1 MNQDVLIS
9 IRDVSMNYGTG
20 RQDAIEHVSVDI
32 KKGEILALVG
42 SNGSGKS
49 TLMKG
54 MLGLM
59 PFTCGEMERKK
70 GLKVGYMAQ
79 MLTREMLSTLIWRY
93 AAMRYEYDYHE
104 RFDAE
109 EAFTE
114 ADPVSG
120 WAQEAMRLMEIEDLG
135 RQHIGALSGGQLQRV
150 LLARAIAG
158 EPELL
163 VLDEPCSALDHDT
176 TEALLKL
183 FTRLR
188 DEKHTSIVISTH
200 DWHFVRHNA
209 DRVLV
214 LNHHLEYVGDING
227 WNGREDEHTC
237 HH

>member
-79 MLTREMLSTLIWRY
+79 MHTAVRDFPATAREVVLSGTRSDRFAPFYTR
-93 AAMRYEYDYHE
+93 AE
-104 RFDAE
+104 RQK
-109 EAFTE
+109 
-114 ADPVSG
+114 
-120 WAQEAMRLMEIEDLG
+120 AQEAMRLMEIEDLG

-176 TEALLKL
+176 TEMLLKL

-214 LNHHLEYVGDING
+214 LNHHLEYVGDISG

>member
-1 MNQDVLIS
+1 MNTDLLIS
-9 IRDVSMNYGTG
+9 IKDVSMNYGTG

-32 KKGEILALVG
+32 KRGEILALVG

-54 MLGLM
+54 MLKLM
-59 PFTCGEMERKK
+59 PFACGEMERKK
-70 GLKVGYMAQ
+70 GLKIGYMAQ
-79 MLTREMLSTLIWRY
+79 MHTAVKDFPATVKEVVLSGTRSDRY
-93 AAMRYEYDYHE
+93 FPFYTRAQKQ
-104 RFDAE
+104 
-109 EAFTE
+109 
-114 ADPVSG
+114 S
-120 WAQEAMRLMEIEDLG
+120 AQEAMRLLEIEDLE
-135 RQHIGALSGGQLQRV
+135 RQYIGALSGGQLQRV
-150 LLARAIAG
+150 LLARCIAG

-188 DEKHTSIVISTH
+188 DEKQTSIVISTH

-214 LNHHLEYVGDING
+214 LNHHLEYVGDISG
-227 WNGREDEHTC
+227 WDGKEDEYTC

>member
-1 MNQDVLIS
+1 MNSDVLIS

-54 MLGLM
+54 MLKLM
-59 PFTCGEMERKK
+59 PFTCGEMERKS
-70 GLKVGYMAQ
+70 GLRIGYMAQ
-79 MLTREMLSTLIWRY
+79 MHTAVRDFPATAREVVLSGTRQ
-93 AAMRYEYDYHE
+93 A
-104 RFDAE
+104 RFSPFYTKQQKADAE
-109 EAFTE
+109 
-114 ADPVSG
+114 
-120 WAQEAMRLMEIEDLG
+120 EAMRLMEINDLAA
-135 RQHIGALSGGQLQRV
+135 QHIDNLSGGQLQRV
-150 LLARAIAG
+150 LLARALAG
-158 EPELL
+158 KPELL
-163 VLDEPCSALDHDT
+163 VLDEPCSALDPGT
-176 TEALLKL
+176 THALMEL

-188 DEKHTSIVISTH
+188 DEQGVSIVISTH
-200 DWHFVRHNA
+200 DWHFVRHHA

-214 LNHHLEYVGDING
+214 LNHRLEYVGEISG

>member
-1 MNQDVLIS
+1 MNPDILIS

-20 RQDAIEHVSVDI
+20 RQDAIEHVSVDVR
-32 KKGEILALVG
+32 KGEILALVG

-54 MLGLM
+54 MLKLM

-70 GLKVGYMAQ
+70 GLKIGYMAQ
-79 MLTREMLSTLIWRY
+79 MHTAVRDFPATAREVVLSGTRQ
-93 AAMRYEYDYHE
+93 E
-104 RFDAE
+104 RFSP
-109 EAFTE
+109 FYTR
-114 ADPVSG
+114 
-120 WAQEAMRLMEIEDLG
+120 AQKNSALEAMRLMEIEDLG
-135 RQHIGALSGGQLQRV
+135 HQHVGALSGGQLQRV

-163 VLDEPCSALDHDT
+163 VLDEPCSALDHET
-176 TEALLKL
+176 SEKLLGI

-188 DEKHTSIVISTH
+188 DEKQVSVVISTH

-214 LNHHLEYVGDING
+214 LNHHLEYVGDIGG
-227 WNGREDEHTC
+227 WNGKEDEHTC